1 MKRTALTAVL
11 AAGLLAPAAAQA
23 ATAVGT
29 FDAGSGHHMVVP
41 DGTDGL
47 RQVDGQLT
55 FRQTA
60 FGPITVNGRLAGL
73 APSTPYVAVPYKDGA
88 CIPTPGVT
96 AFPSGSFMSNAQ
108 GVAQPRNVVVNPSA
122 INPVGTF
129 SVAETRSVSVRQ
141 AVISAVAVPGIPAGT
156 PTVPN
161 GAQPEACDRT
171 PVVTP

>member
-1 MKRTALTAVL
+1 MKRIALAAVL
-11 AAGLLAPAAAQA
+11 AGLLIPAAAQA
-23 ATAVGT
+23 ASAVGS
-29 FDAGSGHHMVVP
+29 FQAGSGHHMVVP
-41 DGTDGL
+41 NGTDGL

-55 FRQTA
+55 FRQNAT
-60 FGPITVNGRLAGL
+60 GPITVNGRLSGL

-96 AFPSGSFMSNAQ
+96 AFPSGSFLSNAQ
-108 GVAQPRNVVVNPSA
+108 GVAQPRNVVISPTAVNPL
-122 INPVGTF
+122 GTF
-129 SVAETRSVSVRQ
+129 TVGETRSVSVRQ
-141 AVISAVAVPGIPAGT
+141 AVISAIAVPGIPAGT